1 LSEWIVAADHHKEN
15 VVTSRTGCC
24 SVKQASAL
32 YESALR
38 LEPSQGTMAE
48 IVRQLRIA
56 ADAGNA
62 RAMNHLGWLYLN
74 GKYLKENIP
83 QGIGFLESAASAGFA
98 EAGYKLG
105 LIYLHGHGVRR
116 DIPMALQHFAIAA
129 RNGHEPSDSRWR
141 WLMSL
146 EGFLWARGSLLS
158 S

>member
-1 LSEWIVAADHHKEN
+1 MTLRIGN
-15 VVTSRTGCC
+15 C
-24 SVKQASAL
+24 SARRASAL

-38 LEPSQGTMAE
+38 MEPSQE
-48 IVRQLRIA
+48 NINDIVRQLRMA
-56 ADAGNA
+56 AAAGNA
-62 RAMNHLGWLYLN
+62 RAMNHLGCLYLN

-98 EAGYKLG
+98 EASYKLG

>member
-1 LSEWIVAADHHKEN
+1 MITK
-15 VVTSRTGCC
+15 TGGC
-24 SVKQASAL
+24 SAKRANSL

-38 LEPSQGTMAE
+38 MEPSLETIGE
-48 IVRQLRIA
+48 IVRQLRMA

-62 RAMNHLGWLYLN
+62 RAMNHLGLLYLN
-74 GKYLKENIP
+74 GKYLKEDIP
-83 QGIGFLESAASAGFA
+83 QGIGFLESAASVGFTDA
-98 EAGYKLG
+98 SYKLG
-105 LIYLHGHGVRR
+105 LIYLHGYGVRR

-129 RNGHEPSDSRWR
+129 RNGHQLSDSRWR

>member
-1 LSEWIVAADHHKEN
+1 MITK
-15 VVTSRTGCC
+15 TGSC
-24 SVKQASAL
+24 SAKRAITI

-38 LEPSQGTMAE
+38 MEPSRATIGE
-48 IVRQLRIA
+48 IVRQFRIA

-62 RAMNHLGWLYLN
+62 RAMNHLGLLYLN
-74 GKYLKENIP
+74 GKHLKADIP
-83 QGIGFLESAASAGFA
+83 QAIGFLASAAATGFS
-98 EAGYKLG
+98 EASYSLG

-116 DIPMALQHFAIAA
+116 DIPMALTHFAIAA
-129 RNGHEPSDSRWR
+129 RNGHQASDSRWR